1 MRIVLILTTNTR
13 SMNFFGRENA
23 LPLLIFCLLLPFS
36 TFAANITSSGSGD
49 WNSASTWGGTL
60 PAVNDRV
67 TILAGHTVTVPDAVS
82 SITIK
87 SLTVN
92 AGGTLHLGKSNFI
105 VDQWTNIDGAI
116 EDLKREGTNTFSDV
130 MTLSSGAYAN
140 FREVHGTG
148 GIVQFHNGL
157 VHNGDSL
164 IFRRVEF
171 LTNNQT
177 ISGSSV
183 VVVEE
188 RLEVGDNITVTNTNT
203 SAILFLQASFEGL
216 GSGSVFKNET
226 TLKINYR
233 WTPMTLGAA
242 DFTTPGNEV
251 IYENIGDQEVL
262 GTTYANLTIAP
273 DTFALFRNRYL
284 SGNVTVTELF
294 KVEDNSNFEPGQHNL
309 TVTGNTEIHGRFSDK
324 NFAGKDVFEDVI
336 LSGLI
341 QGSGAG
347 WGDIKIKGDFNI
359 QRLGTKNPELK
370 HANMVVLGTTNILAG
385 DTLIINNNE
394 GPRVFGDVNIAPGG
408 MLDSRVDNGI
418 EFAGLVN
425 NQGTFFLKYAILSGN
440 IQHVGDSLWI
450 NKFNVSGTQ
459 AQLSGTKDIWVKDQI
474 ILDSAAVLTNNSS
487 AHFYMYD
494 RSKLVGLHESA
505 VFVNKGNTHNQT
517 DNFLMEIG
525 SIDAD
530 YPGSVFYYDRQNN
543 FGQKLSPGSYYD
555 VVVLGGTQGGLRKV
569 TFPSFDTMKVS
580 NLFHLEEYI
589 RFEPQTSTIICTG
602 HSIFKN
608 CEVFDGDG
616 EGSIEFNTVDVSGA
630 KFAGATGSNGWYTVK
645 GEFQVATG
653 NFEMQNGTIYVEGKT
668 IISSG
673 NTLNVTTKSGERDF
687 GRTEIDSLAYFLDN
701 TKGGTL
707 FFSGKV
713 VNSGT
718 FQADFPVFRG
728 GIDVLSDSTYLLKPV
743 FQGNPSITGTH
754 KLLLSSDVV
763 VDANSTVTNWI
774 DSLVFE
780 VEASIEGVDNTSVF
794 VNRGTVYWTRADY
807 FMNTGNFDCTQGRNT
822 FVYSPDGDIFIKPMV
837 YWDLYFPTNPEKNL
851 PKRRVTDDGFTC
863 LGNLRLDWNI
873 ELQPEKANITVE
885 GIAFVYGKIYDDE
898 RDGDFIA
905 NKLVL
910 GNALIDGQ
918 SSGRYGSFIVEEEL
932 SLNFGESNWEKAD
945 LEVRGLLSVTDS
957 AIFNVNGNVGVR
969 SFNNIFVGSKA
980 LLNENGNG
988 QFVTVEGK
996 VVVDSGNFA
1005 LSFGDYLFA
1014 DKITVLSEGTFGSTR
1029 SGSAYQFLDTLEI
1042 EGTGLMNIPSSDII
1056 LKGPLRGDGNLIVEG
1071 DLLISAGDTLL
1082 NQMNGEESFM
1092 MRGTLNGEDNTAL
1105 FLNEGIFRYGPNAN
1119 APLMEFGG
1127 SYDFL
1132 THPDN
1137 WIIFDGNSGFQP
1149 VPAEPFLNVG
1159 FENGSPKVI
1168 SGDSLKILGNMY
1180 FDVEIRKDPNIFSS
1194 GILLFIG
1201 DNDQTMSGAGVGV
1214 LENVVV
1220 RKPGGSL
1227 TVLEDFAISQGLVMQ
1242 QGVMT
1247 ASPGAIGISG
1257 GGFIQESDR
1266 SYILGRVGSERSISQ
1281 GQTREFGGMG
1291 ITIRPDGANMG
1302 PTLVFRVTGEALVP
1316 GQITRYY
1323 EVYATNN
1330 ADLDATV
1337 EFGYHERELN
1347 GAIETDLQVTHR
1359 SEFGG
1364 DFEVLGGGTY
1374 RISNFVRKT
1383 GIDRFGVLSLVP
1395 STMAVNAYPSPF
1407 TGDQFTVSFTIPEA
1421 DDFVDL
1427 RIFDLAG
1434 REWAHQTVV
1443 GEAGLN
1449 NIKFENLQL
1458 AGGTYLVRIVSRG
1471 FTGFRYVQKQTE

>member
-1 MRIVLILTTNTR
+1 MK
-13 SMNFFGRENA
+13 FFGRENA

-36 TFAANITSSGSGD
+36 TFAANINSSGSGD
-49 WNSASTWGGTL
+49 WNSPSTWGGTM
-60 PAVNDRV
+60 PAANDRV
-67 TILAGHTVTVPDAVS
+67 TIMAGHTVTVPDAVS

-87 SLTVN
+87 SLAVN
-92 AGGTLHLGKSNFI
+92 SGGILQLGKANFI
-105 VDQWTNIDGAI
+105 VSQWTNIDGLI

-130 MTLSSGAYAN
+130 MTLSPGAYAN

-171 LTNNQT
+171 LTNNQS
-177 ISGSSV
+177 IAGSSV
-183 VVVEE
+183 MTVEE
-188 RLEVGDNITVTNTNT
+188 KLEIGNNITVTNTN
-203 SAILFLQASFEGL
+203 SAAILFLQASFEGL
-216 GSGSVFKNET
+216 GAGSVFKNET

-233 WTPMTLGAA
+233 WTPMTVGTV
-242 DFTTPGNEV
+242 DFTSPGNEV

-262 GTTYANLTIAP
+262 GTTYTNLTIAP

-284 SGNVTVTELF
+284 SGNVTVTGLF
-294 KVEDNSNFEPGQHNL
+294 KVEDNSNFEPAEHNI
-309 TVTGNTEIHGRFSDK
+309 TVTGSTEILGRFSDK
-324 NFAGKDVFEDVI
+324 NFAGKDVFQNVT

-347 WGDIKIKGDFNI
+347 WGDITINGDLI
-359 QRLGTKNPELK
+359 IATLGTKTPELK
-370 HANMVVLGTTNILAG
+370 HANMKVIGNTYIPAG

-394 GPRVFGDVNIAPGG
+394 GPRVFSDVYIAPGG

-418 EFAGLVN
+418 EFAGVVN

-450 NKFNVSGTQ
+450 NKFDVSGTQ

-474 ILDSAAVLTNNSS
+474 IIDSASVLTNTSS
-487 AHFYMYD
+487 AHFYLYD
-494 RSKLVGLHESA
+494 RSKLIGLHESA

-517 DNFLMEIG
+517 DNFLMELG
-525 SIDAD
+525 TIDAD

-555 VVVLGGTQGGLRKV
+555 VIVLGGTQGGLRKV
-569 TFPSFDTMKVS
+569 TFPSTDTMKIS
-580 NLFHLEEYI
+580 NLFHVEEYT
-589 RFEPQTSTIICTG
+589 RFEPQTSTIISTG
-602 HSIFKN
+602 HTIFKN
-608 CEVFDGDG
+608 IEVFDGDG
-616 EGSIEFNTVDVSGA
+616 QGSIEFNTVDVSGS

-645 GEFQVATG
+645 GEFQVETG
-653 NFEMQNGTIYVEGKT
+653 DFEMQNGTIYVEGKT
-668 IISSG
+668 IISTGSI
-673 NTLNVTTKSGERDF
+673 LNVTTKSGERDF

-701 TKGGTL
+701 SKGGTI

-713 VNSGT
+713 VNSGL

-754 KLLLSSDVV
+754 KLVMPSDVRI
-763 VDANSTVTNWI
+763 DENSTLTNWI

-780 VEASIEGVDNTSVF
+780 KDASLEGVNETSVF
-794 VNRGTVYWTRADY
+794 ANRGTMYWNRADF
-807 FMNTGNFDCTQGRNT
+807 FMSTGSFDCTQGRNT
-822 FVYSPDGDIFIKPMV
+822 LVYSISKGDIFLRPGI
-837 YWDLYFPTNPEKNL
+837 YWDIYLPTDPESNL
-851 PKRRVTDDGFTC
+851 PKRRVTDEGFTC
-863 LGNLRLDWNI
+863 LGNLRLDWNV
-873 ELQPEKANITVE
+873 ELQPEKGNVTVN
-885 GIAFVYGKIYDDE
+885 GIAFIYGKIYDDE

-918 SSGRYGSFIVEEEL
+918 SSGRYGSFIIEEEL
-932 SLNFGESNWEKAD
+932 ALNFGESNWEKAD
-945 LEVRGLLSVTDS
+945 LEVRGLLTVRDS
-957 AIFNVNGNVGVR
+957 AIFNINGNVGVR
-969 SFNNIFVGSKA
+969 SFNNIYVGSKA

-988 QFVTVEGK
+988 QFITVEGE

-1014 DKITVLSEGTFGSTR
+1014 DNITVLNEGIFGSNS
-1029 SGSAYQFLDTLEI
+1029 SGSAYQFLDSITV

-1056 LKGPLRGDGNLIVEG
+1056 LKGPLLGDGNLVVEG

-1105 FLNEGIFRYGPNAN
+1105 FLNEGILRYGPRAN

-1137 WIIFDGNSGFQP
+1137 WIIFDGNSSFQP

-1194 GILLFIG
+1194 GILLFLG
-1201 DNDQTMSGAGVGV
+1201 ENDQTMNGAGVGV

-1220 RKPGGSL
+1220 RKSGGSL

-1247 ASPGAIGISG
+1247 ASPGAVGISG

-1281 GQTREFGGMG
+1281 GQNRGFGGMG
-1291 ITIRPDGANMG
+1291 ISIQPDGANMG
-1302 PTLVFRVTGEALVP
+1302 PTLVYRITGEALVP

-1323 EVYATNN
+1323 EIYATNN
-1330 ADLDATV
+1330 ESLDATI
-1337 EFGYHERELN
+1337 EFGYNERELN

-1374 RISNFVRKT
+1374 RVSNFVRKT
-1383 GIDRFGVLSLVP
+1383 GIDRLGVLSLVP

-1407 TGDQFTVSFTIPEA
+1407 TGDNFTVSFTIPEA
-1421 DDFVDL
+1421 DEFVDL

-1434 REWAHQTVV
+1434 REWANQTVV

-1449 NIKFENLQL
+1449 EIKFENLQL

-1471 FTGFRYVQKQTE
+1471 YTGFHYVQKQTE

>member
-1 MRIVLILTTNTR
+1 MK
-13 SMNFFGRENA
+13 FFGRENA

-36 TFAANITSSGSGD
+36 TFAANINSSGSGD
-49 WNSASTWGGTL
+49 WNSPSTWGGTI
-60 PAVNDRV
+60 PVANDRV
-67 TILAGHTVTVPDAVS
+67 TIMAGHTVTVPDAVS

-87 SLTVN
+87 SLAVN
-92 AGGTLHLGKSNFI
+92 SGGTLHLGKSNFI
-105 VDQWTNIDGAI
+105 VNQWTNIDGSI
-116 EDLKREGTNTFSDV
+116 EDLKREGTNTFADV
-130 MTLSSGAYAN
+130 MTLTPGAYAN

-157 VHNGDSL
+157 IHNGDSL

-171 LTNNQT
+171 LTNNQS
-177 ISGSSV
+177 IAGSSV

-188 RLEVGDNITVTNTNT
+188 KLEVGNNITVTNTN
-203 SAILFLQASFEGL
+203 SAAILFLQASFEGL
-216 GSGSVFKNET
+216 GAGSVFKNET

-233 WTPMTLGAA
+233 WTPMTIGSA
-242 DFTTPGNEV
+242 DFTSPGNEV

-262 GTTYANLTIAP
+262 GTTYTNLTIAP

-284 SGNVTVTELF
+284 SGNVTVTGLF
-294 KVEDNSNFEPGQHNL
+294 KVEDNANFEPAEHNL
-309 TVTGNTEIHGRFSDK
+309 TVTGSTEILGRFSDK
-324 NFAGKDVFEDVI
+324 NFAGKSVFQQV
-336 LSGLI
+336 LFSGLI

-347 WGDIKIKGDFNI
+347 WGDITINGDLI
-359 QRLGTKNPELK
+359 IDRLGTKNPELK
-370 HANMVVLGTTNILAG
+370 HANMRVIGNTYVPAG

-394 GPRVFGDVNIAPGG
+394 GPRVFSDIYIAPGG

-418 EFAGLVN
+418 EFAGVVN
-425 NQGTFFLKYAILSGN
+425 NQGTFFLKYAVLSGN

-450 NKFNVSGTQ
+450 NKFDVSGTQ

-474 ILDSAAVLTNNSS
+474 IIDSASVLTNNSS
-487 AHFYMYD
+487 AHFYLYD

-505 VFVNKGNTHNQT
+505 AFVNKGNTHNQT
-517 DNFLMEIG
+517 DNFLMEVG

-555 VVVLGGTQGGLRKV
+555 VVVLGGMEGGLRKV
-569 TFPSFDTMKVS
+569 TFPSTDTMKIS
-580 NLFHLEEYI
+580 NLFHVEEYT
-589 RFEPQTSTIICTG
+589 RFEPQTSTIVSKG
-602 HSIFKN
+602 HTIFKN
-608 CEVFDGDG
+608 IEVFDGDG
-616 EGSIEFNTVDVSGA
+616 QGSMEFNTVDVSGS
-630 KFAGATGSNGWYTVK
+630 KFAGTTGSNGWYTVK

-653 NFEMQNGTIYVEGKT
+653 DFEMQNGTIYVEGKT
-668 IISSG
+668 IISAG
-673 NTLNVTTKSGERDF
+673 NILDVTTKSGERDF
-687 GRTEIDSLAYFLDN
+687 GRTEIDSFAYFFDN
-701 TKGGTL
+701 SGGGTI

-713 VNSGT
+713 VNNGT

-728 GIDVLSDSTYLLKPV
+728 GIDVLSDSTFLLKPV

-754 KLLLSSDVV
+754 KLVLPSDVV
-763 VDANSTVTNWI
+763 VDENSTVTNWI
-774 DSLVFE
+774 DSLYFSE
-780 VEASIEGVDNTSVF
+780 DASLEGVDNSSVF
-794 VNRGTVYWTRADY
+794 INRGTVYWTRADY
-807 FMNTGNFDCTQGRNT
+807 FMSTGNFDCTQGRNT
-822 FVYSPDGDIFIKPMV
+822 FVYSPEGDIFIKPIV
-837 YWDLYFPTNPEKNL
+837 YWDLYLPTNPEKNL
-851 PKRRVTDDGFTC
+851 PKRRVTDGGFTC
-863 LGNLRLDWNI
+863 LGNLRVDWNI
-873 ELQPEKANITVE
+873 ELQPEKGNITVE

-905 NKLVL
+905 KRLVL

-945 LEVRGLLSVTDS
+945 LEVRGLMSVTDS
-957 AIFNVNGNVGVR
+957 AIFNINGNVGVR
-969 SFNNIFVGSKA
+969 SFNNIYVGSKA

-988 QFVTVEGK
+988 QFVTVEGE

-1014 DKITVLSEGTFGSTR
+1014 DKITVLSEGTFGSTS

-1056 LKGPLRGDGNLIVEG
+1056 LKGPLLGDGNLVVEG

-1082 NQMNGEESFM
+1082 NQMNGEEAFM
-1092 MRGTLNGEDNTAL
+1092 MRGTLNGEDNSAL
-1105 FLNEGIFRYGPNAN
+1105 FLNEGIFRYGPKAN

-1127 SYDFL
+1127 AYDFL

-1137 WIIFDGNSGFQP
+1137 WIIFDGNSSFQP

-1194 GILLFIG
+1194 GILLFLG

-1247 ASPGAIGISG
+1247 ASPGAVGISG

-1291 ITIRPDGANMG
+1291 ITIKPDGANMG
-1302 PTLVFRVTGEALVP
+1302 PTLVYRITGQALIP

-1374 RISNFVRKT
+1374 RVSNFVRKT
-1383 GIDRFGVLSLVP
+1383 GIDRLGVLSLIP
-1395 STMAVNAYPSPF
+1395 SSMAVNAYPSPF
-1407 TGDQFTVSFTIPEA
+1407 TDDNFTVSFTLSEA

-1434 REWAHQTVV
+1434 REWANQTSV
-1443 GEAGLN
+1443 GVAGLN
-1449 NIKFENLQL
+1449 EIKFENLQL

-1471 FTGFRYVQKQTE
+1471 YTGFHYVQKRTE